1 MTKIIVTVLAILLTF
16 FPNSSFLLSNYQNLT
31 FLGEDAITDTI
42 VEAINN
48 NDADTIEAMLSQHTK
63 ENGEN
68 LNSKIKELIAAI
80 DGNIIEYYDS
90 GNGGDGEVSDGKAY
104 VKDTLWSVYLK
115 TDTGNEY
122 QLYISWVIANTANPN
137 KVGMKTMGLCDMNH
151 NSLVHLYTPNN

>member
-1 MTKIIVTVLAILLTF
+1 MTKIIVTVLAVLLTF
-16 FPNSSFLLSNYQNLT
+16 FPNSSFLLSNYQNFT
-31 FLGEDAITDTI
+31 FLGKDTIEDII

-48 NDADTIEAMLSQHTK
+48 NDAESIEELLSQHTK

-68 LNSKIKELIAAI
+68 LNQKIKELIAAI
-80 DGNIIEYYDS
+80 DGKIIEYYDS

>member
-1 MTKIIVTVLAILLTF
+1 MKLQ
-16 FPNSSFLLSNYQNLT
+16 YY
-31 FLGEDAITDTI
+31 DAETNWYYLESRYYNPEWCRFISPD
-42 VEAINN
+42 
-48 NDADTIEAMLSQHTK
+48 MLSQHTK

-115 TDTGNEY
+115 TDTGKEY

-151 NSLVHLYTPNN
+151 NSLVHLYIPND